1 MKRLLLLLLPL
12 LLCGAASFNG
22 SSQGAST
29 TSNIELGT
37 NRVTLSYWVRHETTN
52 NLKLILELGNN
63 AGSVN
68 NTFYA
73 SCEGT
78 PAPSNFQAF
87 NIRGTGNNI
96 FRSTTTIPINTWTH
110 TVAVLNKSTT
120 YGDLT
125 LYENGFASGLARPY
139 AATTNS
145 NGTANFAALPLR
157 VGARNTTA
165 LRFTGQIQDLAIY
178 AGEVSAAEAYSLGA
192 QRMSPEKVRSA
203 KLLYY
208 WPFSAGENPANS
220 PDLVGGIPVNSGTK
234 SIVQEQAPTYRK

>member
-1 MKRLLLLLLPL
+1 MKRVMLLLMPL
-12 LLCGAASFNG
+12 FLCGAASFNG

-37 NRVTLSYWVRHETTN
+37 NIVTLSYWVRHETTN
-52 NLKLILELGNN
+52 NSKIIMELGNN
-63 AGSVN
+63 AATVN

-73 SCEGT
+73 AAEPVT
-78 PAPSNFQAF
+78 FQSF
-87 NIRGTGNNI
+87 NIRGTANNT
-96 FRSTTTIPINTWTH
+96 FRSTTQIPINAWMH
-110 TVAVLNKSTT
+110 TVAVLDKSTT
-120 YGDLT
+120 YGDLR
-125 LYENGFASGLARPY
+125 LYENGLTAGLARPY
-139 AATTNS
+139 AGVTNS
-145 NGTANFAALPLR
+145 NGTANFASLPLR
-157 VGARNTTA
+157 VGARTISS

-208 WPFSAGENPANS
+208 WPFSAGENPNNS

-234 SIVQEQAPTYRK
+234 SITTEQAPTFRK